1 MVRAVGEGG
10 RILRGRWPDPCRTV
24 RGRRGGGSAVSPSR
38 RPWRGRRAGRWAGAP
53 GGDPADRPD
62 RGVPLAPNPRRILA
76 GSFRDPS
83 GILPGSWPDPSGT
96 VRGRFED
103 DSRTVRGRF
112 EGVWA
117 AKAPSD
123 HAGDPGEGARRLPWP
138 PGRAAA
144 SRWSVGPV
152 CLHGFMANPFLGVHL
167 NPTRQRAGPSQ
178 VHRLHQLPARWRRHR
193 STHET
198 TI

>member
-1 MVRAVGEGG
+1 LAGRAAAPRTSAGRRGRGASGG
-10 RILRGRWPDPCRTV
+10 GRWPDPSGKLAGSFRGDS
-24 RGRRGGGSAVSPSR
+24 RAAGRRKRRQPTPAPLARASSRAVGGRARRGPR
-38 RPWRGRRAGRWAGAP
+38 RPP
-53 GGDPADRPD
+53 H
-62 RGVPLAPNPRRILA
+62 RGVPLAHNPRRILA

-83 GILPGSWPDPSGT
+83 GKLAGSFRDG
-96 VRGRFED
+96 
-103 DSRTVRGRF
+103 SRTIRGRF

-123 HAGDPGEGARRLPWP
+123 HAGDPGEGARRLPCP

-178 VHRLHQLPARWRRHR
+178 VASAPSPIPA
-193 STHET
+193 STR
-198 TI
+198 